1 MLGCAKAPA
10 GQRRKGEDDMAI
22 SVAGRPAGPIA
33 ALCAA
38 VLAAVLVAAAALA
51 QDAAPDG
58 SDGSDDL
65 TAAERAEDALT
76 AAMLAPWTGDLD
88 GMVQRG
94 FVRVGVGNE
103 PMYFSYDGPTQ
114 KGLTVDAAR
123 EFEKHLRQ
131 TLGPEAANLTVTLAP
146 LPRDELIDALVAGE
160 VDILAANLTI
170 TPARQARV
178 DFARPILTKVAE
190 VVVTGPSAP
199 PLATL
204 DDLTAITLRLRPSSS
219 YFEHLLALNE
229 TRIAQ
234 GLAPIPVE
242 PADENLED
250 IDIAE
255 LVDAGVLP
263 AAVIDSHKARLF
275 VEIYDNLTLHPGL
288 AIHEGGVIAW
298 AIRKGSPQ
306 LMEALNSFQAT
317 AKKGTELGNILYRRW
332 FGDPEKLRNAIAPSE
347 SAKFTETIGFIRHH
361 ASDYAFDPILIAAQ
375 GYQESGLDQSKRSQA
390 GAIGIMQV
398 MPATAADPVVG
409 IPDIDDPD
417 RNVEAG
423 VKYLRHLR
431 DTWFSEP
438 GMSELDRTFFTFAAY
453 NAGPGNIRK
462 ARKRAEAMGLNP
474 DVWFGNVEIAAGR
487 TISREPVVYV
497 RNILKYYTSYEIY
510 READGG

>member
-1 MLGCAKAPA
+1 
-10 GQRRKGEDDMAI
+10 MAI
-22 SVAGRPAGPIA
+22 SVPTRAVGPIGVV
-33 ALCAA
+33 CIG
-38 VLAAVLVAAAALA
+38 VLLAILTATGLPA
-51 QDAAPDG
+51 QDVALND
-58 SDGSDDL
+58 SDDL
-65 TAAERAEDALT
+65 TAAEQVEDALT

-88 GMVQRG
+88 GMVKRG

-123 EFEKHLRQ
+123 EFEKYLRT
-131 TLGPEAANLTVTLAP
+131 TLGPDAATLTVTLAP
-146 LPRDELIDALVAGE
+146 LPREKLIDALVAGE

-170 TPARQARV
+170 TPARHARV
-178 DFARPILTKVAE
+178 DFARPNLTKIAE

-204 DDLTAITLRLRPSSS
+204 DDLTGITLRLRPSSS
-219 YFEHLLALNE
+219 YYEHLLALNE
-229 TRIAQ
+229 ARVAQ

-263 AAVIDSHKARLF
+263 AAVIDSHKAKLL
-275 VEIYDNLTLHPGL
+275 VEIHDNLTLHPDI
-288 AIHEGGVIAW
+288 AIHEGGEIAW
-298 AIRKGSPQ
+298 AIRKGSPR
-306 LMEALNSFQAT
+306 LMDAVNGFQAT
-317 AKKGTELGNILYRRW
+317 SKKGTELGNILYRRW
-332 FGDPEKLRNAIAPSE
+332 FGDPERVRNAITPSE
-347 SAKFTETIGFIRHH
+347 SAKFAEVYGFIREH
-361 ASDYAFDPILIAAQ
+361 AAAYDFDPILIAAQ
-375 GYQESGLDQSKRSQA
+375 GYQESGLDQSKRSHA

-398 MPATAADPVVG
+398 MPATARDPNVG
-409 IPDIDDPD
+409 IPNIEIAE

-423 VKYLRHLR
+423 VKYLRFLR
-431 DTWFSEP
+431 DTYFSDSA
-438 GMSELDRTFFTFAAY
+438 MTDLDRTYFTFAAY

-462 ARKRAEAMGLNP
+462 ARRRAEAMGLNP

>member
-1 MLGCAKAPA
+1 MGLSGT
-10 GQRRKGEDDMAI
+10 
-22 SVAGRPAGPIA
+22 SWPAGPGAARVAARIA
-33 ALCAA
+33 VVCMGLLWAL
-38 VLAAVLVAAAALA
+38 LAATAAPA
-51 QDAAPDG
+51 QDAAPD
-58 SDGSDDL
+58 DSDDL
-65 TAAERAEDALT
+65 TPAEQAEDALT

-88 GMVQRG
+88 GMVKRG
-94 FVRVGVGNE
+94 FVRIGVGNE
-103 PMYFSYDGPTQ
+103 PMFFTYDGPAQ

-131 TLGPEAANLTVTLAP
+131 TLGPGAATLTVTLAP
-146 LPRDELIDALVAGE
+146 LPRDKLIDALVSGE

-170 TPARQARV
+170 TPTRQDRV
-178 DFARPILTKVAE
+178 DFAKPAITKIAE
-190 VVVTGPSAP
+190 VVVTGPAAP

-204 DDLTAITLRLRPSSS
+204 DDLTGITLRLRPSSS
-219 YFEHLLALNE
+219 YYEHLLALNE
-229 TRIAQ
+229 NRVTQ
-234 GLAPIPVE
+234 GLPPIPVE

-250 IDIAE
+250 IDIVE

-263 AAVIDSHKARLF
+263 AMVIDSHKAQLF
-275 VEIYDNLTLHPGL
+275 VEIYDNLTLRPDL
-288 AIHEGGVIAW
+288 AIHEGGEIAW
-298 AIRKGSPQ
+298 AMRKDSPQ
-306 LMEALNSFQAT
+306 LMEAVNAFQSQ

-332 FGDPEKLRNAIAPSE
+332 FGDPEKVRNAISPTE
-347 SAKFTETIGFIRHH
+347 SAKFTEVYGFIRAH
-361 ASDYAFDPILIAAQ
+361 ATAYAFDPVLIAAQ

-409 IPDIDDPD
+409 IPDIEDPD
-417 RNVEAG
+417 HNVEAG

-438 GMSELDRTFFTFAAY
+438 EMSELDRTFFTFAAY

-497 RNILKYYTSYEIY
+497 RNILKYYTTYEIY
-510 READGG
+510 REAGGG